1 MVMSTKNTPAFMEK
15 EQYGKGK
22 KKKPVKKPMKK
33 GKK

>member
-1 MVMSTKNTPAFMEK
+1 MSTKNTPAFMEK

-22 KKKPVKKPMKK
+22 KKKPVAKKPMKK